1 MLFCHADGKSLSIL
15 LEPLG
20 KFQNW
25 FGLKMNHAKSNI
37 FFGGISKE
45 DIDKLRDIAKID
57 EGKLPIRYLGV
68 PLVSIELSIDDCQP
82 LIEKILGSELNYNK
96 TKVAWDVVCLPKD
109 KGGLVIMRSS
119 DWNKAAILRH
129 LWNLANKDK
138 YSIWVEWTYK
148 VLLKG
153 KNVWEIDIPNDCS
166 WCWRDILKLRDV
178 ARKHIRVDI
187 GNGENCSLWF
197 ESWHHLGPIARRWP
211 ASNSQA
217 LLELKNSVLNPPRG
231 GEDKV
236 ILGNGVHGTF
246 SIKKAWDTTRRRNSK
261 VDWYNIV
268 WYHHHIPKHAIL
280 VWVAILGIIQ
290 DATCRLCNSATESLD
305 HLFFSCSFTNEI
317 WSRLMRRCS
326 LNPAQGD

>member
-1 MLFCHADGKSLSIL
+1 MT
-15 LEPLG
+15 PVLG
-20 KFQNW
+20 D
-25 FGLKMNHAKSNI
+25 MRES
-37 FFGGISKE
+37 E
-45 DIDKLRDIAKID
+45 DIIVD
-57 EGKLPIRYLGV
+57 
-68 PLVSIELSIDDCQP
+68 
-82 LIEKILGSELNYNK
+82 N
-96 TKVAWDVVCLPKD
+96 AW
-109 KGGLVIMRSS
+109 
-119 DWNKAAILRH
+119 
-129 LWNLANKDK
+129 
-138 YSIWVEWTYK
+138 
-148 VLLKG
+148 
-153 KNVWEIDIPNDCS
+153 
-166 WCWRDILKLRDV
+166 
-178 ARKHIRVDI
+178 
-187 GNGENCSLWF
+187 
-197 ESWHHLGPIARRWP
+197 RWS

-268 WYHHHIPKHAIL
+268 WYHHHIPKHTIL
-280 VWVAILGIIQ
+280 VWVAIHGKLMTKNKLLTFGIIQ